1 VRIRDERPGDIIG
14 IHALLDQAFSG
25 EPVGQLVDDL
35 RSEDDLLLSLVAE
48 VDGQIAGH
56 IGFSPVAIA
65 PCLVRAVQ
73 LSPLAVAEPHRRQ
86 GIGAE
91 LVRSGIDRCRVLD
104 IDAILVLGDPH
115 YYQRFGF
122 DPSLAARLRSR
133 WSGPHLM
140 ALSLTNRTLSD
151 CTFCSLAPAFER
163 M

>member
-1 VRIRDERPGDIIG
+1 VHIRDERPGDTAE

-35 RSEDDLLLSLVAE
+35 RAEGDLLFSLVAE
-48 VDGQIAGH
+48 VDDRLVGH
-56 IGFSPVAIA
+56 IGFSPVATA
-65 PCLVRAVQ
+65 PCLIRVVQ
-73 LSPLAVAEPHRRQ
+73 LSPLAVAEPVRRQ

-91 LVRSGIDRCRVLD
+91 LVRTGIDRCRSMGLD
-104 IDAILVLGDPH
+104 AVVVLGDPH

-122 DPSLAARLRSR
+122 DPAGAAHLRSR